1 MIRIFLAY
9 SFCCCAAF
17 YSAQTNSGFI
27 WPLDTPHTL
36 TGNYGELR
44 PNHFHVGLDFS
55 TNGKINF
62 PVYAVADGYVS
73 RIKVSSGGYG
83 KAVYIT
89 HSGGKLS
96 LYAHFNSYAPA
107 IADAVKHEQYARQ
120 NYEVEIFPGKND
132 IRIQQGQLIGYSGNS
147 GNSSGPHL
155 HFEIRDEKTEVPLNP
170 LEFYRIRDTLLPVV
184 SHVAFYN
191 LADTSAPVFLRGFA
205 VERNRRDSLF
215 LKQDSVVIW
224 QSQVGLA
231 FAGYD
236 RFVYRGNPNVTYMAR
251 LLLDDNLVYSHKLH
265 HISFS
270 DQRFVNEFSETVN
283 KVKYQKCFLPTLYPQ
298 GIYGETLN
306 KGLIA
311 LADTNYHR
319 VKLVL
324 LDEQGNENMLQFYVK
339 TKKPGGA
346 VPVAAKG
353 DLYANCNAELQ
364 AVKNGLRLYIPKGA
378 LYHSSPLFIR
388 NSAGTTS
395 AFSILPELNLAVPI
409 SVGFPVPPRFRSR
422 ASQLVVRNHSAV
434 YVPVIRNDTA
444 FCSVYNLGTF
454 EIGIDTLAP
463 KIKTQ
468 LGPKKIRRL
477 KNFKEFSF
485 ILSDQLSGI
494 ARYSLFVNGQW
505 ALAEYDAKNRLL
517 TYAFNDTTPAGT
529 LTFLVTAEDRS
540 GNKAQLKYVLKR

>member
-1 MIRIFLAY
+1 M
-9 SFCCCAAF
+9 
-17 YSAQTNSGFI
+17 
-27 WPLDTPHTL
+27 DTPHTL

-73 RIKVSSGGYG
+73 RIKVSSTGYG
-83 KAVYIT
+83 KALYIT
-89 HSGGKLS
+89 HPGGKLS
-96 LYAHFNSYAPA
+96 LYAHFTSYAPA
-107 IADAVKHEQYARQ
+107 IAETVKHEQYARQ
-120 NYEVEIFPGKND
+120 NYEVELFPGKNE
-132 IRIQQGQLIGYSGNS
+132 IRIKQGELIGYSGNS

-170 LEFYRIRDTLLPVV
+170 LEFYRIQDTILPVV

-205 VERNRRDSLF
+205 VEHNKRDSLF
-215 LKQDSVVIW
+215 LKQDSIVIW

-236 RFVYRGNPNVTYMAR
+236 RFVHRGNPNVPYLAR
-251 LLLDDNLVYSHKLH
+251 LLLDSNLIYSHKLH

-283 KVKYQKCFLPTLYPQ
+283 KVKYQKCFLSTLYPQ

-306 KGLIA
+306 KGRIVLT
-311 LADTNYHR
+311 DTNYHR
-319 VKLVL
+319 LKLIL
-324 LDEQGNENMLQFYVK
+324 FDEQGNENTLQFYIK
-339 TKKPGGA
+339 TKKLGSV
-346 VPVAAKG
+346 VPVTVKG
-353 DLYANCNAELQ
+353 DLYANCNTELQ

-378 LYHSSPLFIR
+378 MYNASPLFIQ
-388 NSAGTTS
+388 NSLDKS
-395 AFSILPELNLAVPI
+395 ASFSILPDLNLAVPV
-409 SVGFPVPPRFRSR
+409 SVGFPIPPRFRSH
-422 ASQLVVRNHSAV
+422 ASQVVVRNHSAV
-434 YVPVIRNDTA
+434 YVPVIRNDTV

-454 EIGIDTLAP
+454 EAGIDTIAP

-468 LGPKKIRRL
+468 LSPKKIKRL
-477 KNFKEFSF
+477 KKFSNFSF
-485 ILSDQLSGI
+485 ILSDHLSGI

-505 ALAEYDAKNRLL
+505 ALAEYDAKNHLL
-517 TYAFNDTTPAGT
+517 TYVFDDTTPEGN
-529 LTFLVTAEDRS
+529 LNFVVHAEDRT